1 MRSLLVLL
9 ALLVASPVYAQRV
22 FRASIKIDDVQNE
35 RLDEV
40 EAKVDNLTTSV
51 VALTQAV
58 TTLVE
63 VQKTKPQSVVA
74 APQAQVASVKVESK
88 PLRKATTTVTVTPPQ
103 EMLVP
108 IQQTENPNVT
118 KLPQTQNGLA
128 RLAWRTYPDGQYR
141 VRYADVQPRSQ
152 VWNHLRSHGY
162 SNSQV
167 EGLSMF
173 EALVIHDLT
182 HGGVVSPTMTLHR
195 DPPTQQVTSQQP
207 QQAYAIPKG
216 VLYSD
221 AGCANGQCARQG
233 STSYSRPRLFG
244 LFR

>member
-1 MRSLLVLL
+1 MRNLIVLL
-9 ALLVASPVYAQRV
+9 AVLVASPAYAQRV
-22 FRASIKIDDVQNE
+22 FRASVKIDDVQNE
-35 RLDEV
+35 RLDEI
-40 EAKVDNLTTSV
+40 EAKVNNLNETVKVLAQTV
-51 VALTQAV
+51 N
-58 TTLVE
+58 TLAE
-63 VQKTKPQSVVA
+63 VQRQRIEVSKLELQAETQPKPKDVSTKVV
-74 APQAQVASVKVESK
+74 SH
-88 PLRKATTTVTVTPPQ
+88 TTAPPQ

-118 KLPQTQNGLA
+118 KLPQTQNALA

-162 SNSQV
+162 SDSQI

-173 EALVIHDLT
+173 EALAIHDLT

-195 DPPTQQVTSQQP
+195 DPPTQQVAHQQP

-233 STSYSRPRLFG
+233 VSYSRSRPRLFG